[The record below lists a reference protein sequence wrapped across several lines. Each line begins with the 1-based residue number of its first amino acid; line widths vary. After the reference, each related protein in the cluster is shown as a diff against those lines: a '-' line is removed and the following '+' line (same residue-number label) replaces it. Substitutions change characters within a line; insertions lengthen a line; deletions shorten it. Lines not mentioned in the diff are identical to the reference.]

1 MASHLPMFDRVVGDA
16 LGYLWV
22 RDYDMPG
29 EATVAW
35 TVFDSRGGIV
45 TRLTTSDRLRIWE
58 IGRDYIL
65 ASQTDDLG
73 IHSVVVLA
81 LDRG

>member
-1 MASHLPMFDRVVGDA
+1 MASHLPMFDTVLGDA

-29 EATVAW
+29 QETVRW
-35 TVFDSRGGIV
+35 TIFDPQGDIAAQV
-45 TRLTTSDRLRIWE
+45 TTSDRLRIRE
-58 IGRDYIL
+58 IGQDYIL
-65 ASQTDDLG
+65 ASQTDDHV
-73 IHSVVVLA
+73 HSVVLLS